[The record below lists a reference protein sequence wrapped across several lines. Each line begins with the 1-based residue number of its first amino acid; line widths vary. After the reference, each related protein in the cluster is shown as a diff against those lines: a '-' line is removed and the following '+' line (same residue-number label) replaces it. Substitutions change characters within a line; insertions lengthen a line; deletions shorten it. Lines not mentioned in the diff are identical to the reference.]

1 MVTKWAGSWAK
12 WPRSSGSGK
21 PTAKFSAHP
30 TTQQAIRVP
39 PKRTYIKPGQKLE
52 LDLTPA
58 ERKAILENLT
68 LLPPEYEAMLKKVH
82 PEQPLM
88 LTLDDLE
95 DFSGYVVA
103 EFNHEPSKKLRKVL
117 DSAFEKMT
125 DLLDA
130 FTDEEPP
137 AKKTTKKPLT
147 AKREEA
153 ERQNVISEQAAFLA
167 TWAAAV
173 LRAAEQRKA
182 KNEVLKTFT
191 PGGLE
196 QVVLTTIDGVTPA
209 IRKRLAAG
217 KKEFKLAEVGGMLMA
232 VAGELCV
239 APVQQQVGM
248 LMVAKTLMNAM
259 QDWVGEMMGDEVAE
273 KGEKASRPAKT
284 TKKKPASKKKPR
296 G

>member
-1 MVTKWAGSWAK
+1 M
-12 WPRSSGSGK
+12 
-21 PTAKFSAHP
+21 
-30 TTQQAIRVP
+30 P
-39 PKRTYIKPGQKLE
+39 PKRTVIKPGQKLE

-58 ERKAILENLT
+58 ERKTILESLT

-82 PEQPLM
+82 PEQPLL

-95 DFSGYVVA
+95 DFSGYVAA
-103 EFNHEPSKKLRKVL
+103 ESNHTTNKKLQKVL

-137 AKKTTKKPLT
+137 AKKTTKKTLT

-209 IRKRLAAG
+209 VCKRLASG
-217 KKEFKLAEVGGMLMA
+217 KKEFTLAEVGGMLMA

-259 QDWVGEMMGDEVAE
+259 QDWVGDMMGDEVPE
-273 KGEKASRPAKT
+273 GVKRPVSPPKT
-284 TKKKPASKKKPR
+284 TKKKPTPKKKPR